1 MICNSILAK
10 SWRESTETE
19 PDLVGTGNAC
29 IMKRHTWLDTGPEMS
44 ERSGPHFERLVNI
57 MATLRAPGGCPWDQE
72 QTRESLKPFLIEEA
86 YEVLEALDH
95 GGKEKLQ
102 EELGDLLLQVVF
114 HAQVAAELEEFT
126 VDEVL
131 KNIADKL
138 VRRHPHVFG
147 ETRAETAAEVLSN
160 WEKIKQAERGGAIQA
175 SALAGVPKT
184 LPALLRAQR
193 LQDKAARVG
202 FDWGE
207 TTEVL
212 HKVEEELREFKAA
225 IRKGPEAVESEMGDM
240 LFSLVNLARFLH
252 LNAEEALRKSIDKFS
267 RRFRHIESA
276 ITEQGKSLAESSLE
290 EMDALWREA
299 KIGEDSGGGR

>member
-1 MICNSILAK
+1 MDA
-10 SWRESTETE
+10 
-19 PDLVGTGNAC
+19 G
-29 IMKRHTWLDTGPEMS
+29 HEMS
-44 ERSGPHFERLVNI
+44 ERSGSLFERLVRI
-57 MATLRAPGGCPWDQE
+57 MATLRAPGGCPWDRE

-114 HAQVAAELEEFT
+114 HAQVAAELGEFT

-131 KNIADKL
+131 EGVADKL

-147 ETRAETAAEVLSN
+147 ETRAETAHEVLAN
-160 WEKIKQAERGGAIQA
+160 WERLKQAERGGAIAA
-175 SALAGVPKT
+175 SALSGVPKT

-207 TTEVL
+207 TREVL
-212 HKVEEELREFKAA
+212 RKVEEELHELRAA
-225 IRKGPEAVESEMGDM
+225 MEEGPEATEAEMGDL
-240 LFSLVNLARFLH
+240 LFSVVNLSRFLRVS
-252 LNAEEALRKSIDKFS
+252 AEEALRKSIEKFI
-267 RRFRHIESA
+267 RRFRHVESVIA
-276 ITEQGKSLAESSLE
+276 EQGKSLAESSLE
-290 EMDALWREA
+290 EMDALWRDA
-299 KIGEDSGGGR
+299 KIGEDTGGGR